1 MVFRHALIGFFAILV
16 SHTSSVDAALSS
28 GRSIDDSQG
37 SVSSPLSPKYVID
50 QHGYVTLRIC
60 YNWSCARRE
69 TMTFT
74 PDDMDLLRSRMAL
87 CPGTS
92 LEDRLQRVRIGI
104 WQMESL
110 AQKYQP
116 VLANDHAINKY
127 ESELIGRMD
136 CVDNASNT
144 TTYLQILRDIGEL
157 AGWTVSTPEV
167 RDRFNLRGVHWTAV
181 ITDKESEL
189 QWSVDSWF
197 RPNSH
202 LPLVMPL
209 QSWIDEK
216 KAWEPPFARINHVP
230 DSIHELCT
238 SRSEPALL
246 VD

>member
-1 MVFRHALIGFFAILV
+1 
-16 SHTSSVDAALSS
+16 
-28 GRSIDDSQG
+28 
-37 SVSSPLSPKYVID
+37 
-50 QHGYVTLRIC
+50 
-60 YNWSCARRE
+60 
-69 TMTFT
+69 MTFT

-87 CPGTS
+87 CTGAS

-104 WQMESL
+104 WQMEAL

-116 VLANDHAINKY
+116 VLANDQAINKY
-127 ESELIGRMD
+127 ELELIGRMD

-157 AGWTVSTPEV
+157 PGWTVSTPEV

-181 ITDKESEL
+181 ITDKESG
-189 QWSVDSWF
+189 QDWSVDSWF

-216 KAWEPPFARINHVP
+216 KAWEPPFKRINSIP

-238 SRSEPALL
+238 SQQQPALPG
-246 VD
+246 D